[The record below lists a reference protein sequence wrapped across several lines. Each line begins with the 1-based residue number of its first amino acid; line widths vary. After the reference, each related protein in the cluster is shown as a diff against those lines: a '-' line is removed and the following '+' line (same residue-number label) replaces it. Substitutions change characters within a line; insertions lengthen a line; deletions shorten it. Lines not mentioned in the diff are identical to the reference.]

1 MSTIRFFIFPA
12 FKLQVQNAAMSAM
25 KDEMM
30 EMSRRVA
37 QIAKE
42 RDYLEKALNRLQLE
56 KLRMAKEKDD
66 LLDNTTSR
74 YEERLVELHS
84 VIAELSRQ
92 VEERHREQ
100 IAEEDSEDNTDDDND
115 DRTVS
120 NPLTNEALAVASRTS
135 TDIDAQAVE
144 VRKDSN
150 VVIIVIF
157 NQFPFSGRK

>member
-1 MSTIRFFIFPA
+1 
-12 FKLQVQNAAMSAM
+12 MSAM
-25 KDEMM
+25 KDEIM

-100 IAEEDSEDNTDDDND
+100 IAEEDSEDNSDDEND

-144 VRKDSN
+144 VRSDH
-150 VVIIVIF
+150 VILVLMYLDA
-157 NQFPFSGRK
+157 FPFSGWK